1 MAGAGLDH
9 KGVRAREARRGTH
22 ACAVF
27 FMGDICSR
35 HQSRRLEIE
44 SMMAACRHRI
54 TLSRVGALI
63 ARKLDFDQSGHAAS
77 STSRQESGAKVNS
90 AKPLSANFASVGI
103 STLPREIS
111 STMYS
116 AAAV

>member
-1 MAGAGLDH
+1 M
-9 KGVRAREARRGTH
+9 
-22 ACAVF
+22 
-27 FMGDICSR
+27 I
-35 HQSRRLEIE
+35 
-44 SMMAACRHRI
+44 AACRRRI
-54 TLSRVGALI
+54 TFSRVGALI
-63 ARKLDFDQSGHAAS
+63 ARRNDFDQSVLAAS

-90 AKPLSANFASVGI
+90 AKPLSAHFASVGI